1 MHWIIAFPPFK
12 FFYTHLKEDGRKAD
26 FPTSK
31 TVLAALAGE
40 RMEQRAVMA
49 EQIINGHV
57 IEACQ
62 NGDRDAFRILFENYK
77 DKVYSIA
84 SYAVGGDKSLA
95 DDVTQQ
101 IFLKLFTAI
110 QQFRGESEFTTWL
123 YRLVV
128 NACMDERRRRRR
140 LLPWADSQPMNTE
153 VKRSSHEHHF
163 ERQEVAEEVRGAI
176 NELKPK
182 FRLPIL
188 LKYVEGLSYEEIAS
202 VMGCSKGTVASR
214 LNRGHG
220 QLAKNLAHL
229 RNAQRG
235 E

>member
-1 MHWIIAFPPFK
+1 
-12 FFYTHLKEDGRKAD
+12 
-26 FPTSK
+26 
-31 TVLAALAGE
+31 
-40 RMEQRAVMA
+40 MEQRALMA
-49 EQIINGHV
+49 DQIINGRV

-62 NGDRDAFRILFENYK
+62 RGDRDAFRVLFETYK

-84 SYAVGGDKSLA
+84 VYSIGGDKSVA
-95 DDVTQQ
+95 EDVTQQ

-110 QQFRGESEFTTWL
+110 QQFRGDSEFTTWL

-128 NACMDERRRRRR
+128 NACMDERRKRRK
-140 LLPWADSQPMNTE
+140 LLPWGDSLTSIPTH
-153 VKRSSHEHHF
+153 KKP
-163 ERQEVAEEVRGAI
+163 QEKQYARVEIAEAVQLAI
-176 NELKPK
+176 GELKPK

-220 QLAKNLAHL
+220 QLAKQLGHL
-229 RNAQRG
+229 REHAFQ
-235 E
+235 EE